1 MGRQKSIYVQ
11 PKGENRWRKKRSNV
25 WEMKQEHN
33 QTRKAVE
40 RHIEIKGINEQINQD
55 KIELKLT
62 SVQIE
67 IK

>member
-1 MGRQKSIYVQ
+1 
-11 PKGENRWRKKRSNV
+11 
-25 WEMKQEHN
+25 MKQEHN